1 MASLRRLLVLMLL
14 GTARA
19 AAGDGCAAD
28 GSSAAYTETI
38 TTQQGVEKR
47 TITSTGCPN
56 GSTGTAS
63 LAATDTDDTKN

>member
-1 MASLRRLLVLMLL
+1 MTSLHRLVILMLL

-19 AAGDGCAAD
+19 AAGDACAAD

-47 TITSTGCPN
+47 TITSTGCHN
-56 GSTGTAS
+56 HES
-63 LAATDTDDTKN
+63 